1 MPVGQKQNRMMAK
14 LLRLEAEHGRD
25 APRWT
30 LGVEV
35 SSDCDRVTG
44 ALVATAGRRIDLQP
58 EIVDVAT
65 ASVPRETRA
74 LFAELAGPSLA
85 PADPDF
91 AGRVTSLCAQLADV
105 EALVVN
111 NLVGSSKAGS
121 RLLAVGVHDP
131 GLWSCGKALSGGY
144 LGLCDAA
151 RLAELTDANV
161 IDALPARD
169 VARGGQGGPITA
181 LAEWVLLRHSERSR
195 LLLDLGRSVRMTYVP
210 RNRGGNAA
218 SRMLSFEVGP
228 GTRMLDQLTRRLTDG
243 EHEFDPGGRLAV
255 QGRRI
260 AELEAHWLA
269 DPYFRR
275 PLPRWQPRGV
285 RPERFLLDAMQ
296 RAVHCGW
303 SVGDMLCTANHFIA
317 ETIALAVRRCL
328 PRDAE
333 VDEIVLTGG
342 GQHNGMLLREIG
354 GRLPRVPIVRT
365 GQYGP
370 SGEAL
375 VATCIALLVLFRVDE
390 IPANPSAIT
399 ATELPRVL
407 GRLTPGSSQSWRRL
421 LAAARAGEASARS
434 FRAAS

>member
-1 MPVGQKQNRMMAK
+1 MPVGREQDRTMAK

-30 LGVEV
+30 LGVQV
-35 SSDCDRVTG
+35 SSDCDRVTA
-44 ALVATAGRRIDLQP
+44 ALVATVGRRIDLEP

-65 ASVPRETRA
+65 SPVPHETRA
-74 LFAELAGPSLA
+74 LFAQLTRPGLA
-85 PADPDF
+85 PPDPDF

-105 EALVVN
+105 EALLVN
-111 NLVGSSKAGS
+111 NLAGSGRAAS
-121 RLLAVGVHDP
+121 RLLAVGVYDP
-131 GLWSCGKALSGGY
+131 GLWSCGKAMSGGY

-181 LAEWVLLRHSERSR
+181 LAEWVLLKHGERSR
-195 LLLDLGRSVRMTYVP
+195 VLLDLGRSVRMTYLP
-210 RNRGGNAA
+210 RDRGGHAA
-218 SRMLSFEVGP
+218 SRILSFEVGP

-243 EHEFDPGGRLAV
+243 EHDYDPGGRLAV

-260 AELEAHWLA
+260 AELEEHWLA

-285 RPERFLLDAMQ
+285 RPERFLLDAM
-296 RAVHCGW
+296 RVAIDCGW
-303 SVGDMLCTANHFIA
+303 SVRDMLCTANHFIA
-317 ETIALAVRRCL
+317 ETIVVAVRRCL

-342 GQHNGMLLREIG
+342 GQHNGMLLREIAR
-354 GRLPRVPIVRT
+354 RLPDVPIVRT

-375 VATCIALLVLFRVDE
+375 SPACIALLALFRLDE
-390 IPANPSAIT
+390 VPANPSAVT

-407 GRLTPGSSQSWRRL
+407 GRLTPGSPQSWRRL
-421 LAAARAGEASARS
+421 LAAFHAGQASARS
-434 FRAAS
+434 LRAAS